1 MSKDEQTDSPALA
14 FLRTAYEAGEAKSR
28 RETGYGMRHA
38 LKAAL
43 HLGLKFAPGDV
54 GEFVRRLGGDE
65 AFGAEMGERSYA
77 EACDLRHES
86 ACRSFEAHYGRP
98 AFVYDGK
105 RLVAGKQVCWSG
117 QWITT
122 TSFGEH
128 KGEAVVNWCQYSY
141 ERKDGGGTEKKIVAR
156 GRLTLAQVKEAEKAR
171 LAEVKRTNL
180 IRALGPELDG
190 WVSGVAR
197 DVMRYA
203 MANWAMEQLQEA
215 KTWHE
220 KHHEELY
227 RHLPTAAPGRATM
240 PAFVA
245 EAIAGAE
252 TARARSKAKDEMQEA
267 LRVKNYRQGYSSD
280 YHVTEAQIDALIA
293 GKPIEEVLSLGILVQ
308 CKRCKGSGR
317 LATIKCKTCER
328 DTYPKCPDCEGERL
342 VPYKAEA
349 PDWRPLESTGED
361 AHAAVCS

>member
-28 RETGYGMRHA
+28 REMGYGMRHA

-54 GEFVRRLGGDE
+54 GEFVRRLGGNE

-86 ACRSFEAHYGRP
+86 ACRSFEAHYDRP
-98 AFVYDGK
+98 AFVYEGK
-105 RLVAGKQVCWSG
+105 RLVAGKQVRWNG
-117 QWITT
+117 RWITT
-122 TSFGEH
+122 TSFGSH
-128 KGEAVVNWCQYSY
+128 KSEAVVNWCQYSY

-156 GRLTLAQVKEAEKAR
+156 GRLTLAHVKEAEKAR
-171 LAEVKRTNL
+171 VAEVKRTNL
-180 IRALGPELDG
+180 VNELGAKLDS
-190 WVSGVAR
+190 WISGAWAHG
-197 DVMRYA
+197 VMRYA
-203 MANWAMEQLQEA
+203 MAAWTMEQLQEA

-220 KHHEELY
+220 AHERELY
-227 RHLPTAAPGRATM
+227 QHLVKDAPGRDTM

-245 EAIAGAE
+245 EVIAGAE
-252 TARARSKAKDEMQEA
+252 VARARGAAKQELRDA
-267 LRVKNYRQGYSSD
+267 LQAKNYGQGYSSN
-280 YHVTEAQIDALIA
+280 YHVTEAQIDARLA
-293 GKPIEEVLSLGILVQ
+293 GKPLEEVLSLGILVQ
-308 CKRCKGSGR
+308 CKGCKGGGH
-317 LATIKCKTCER
+317 LEKTECKTCGK
-328 DTYPKCPDCEGERL
+328 DNYPKCPDCNGERL

-361 AHAAVCS
+361 AHAA

>member
-1 MSKDEQTDSPALA
+1 MSKNEQTDSPALA

-28 RETGYGMRHA
+28 RKMGYGMRYA

-54 GEFVRRLGGDE
+54 GEFVRRLGGSE
-65 AFGAEMGERSYA
+65 AFGAGLGERSYA

-86 ACRSFEAHYGRP
+86 ACRSFESHYGRP
-98 AFVYDGK
+98 AFVYEGK
-105 RLVAGKQVCWSG
+105 RLVLGQHLRWDGKWV
-117 QWITT
+117 TA

-171 LAEVKRTNL
+171 VAKVKRTNL
-180 IRALGPELDG
+180 VNDLGSKLDG
-190 WVSGVAR
+190 WVSGTAR

-203 MANWAMEQLQEA
+203 MAAWTMGQLQEA
-215 KTWHE
+215 KAWHE
-220 KHHEELY
+220 AHKKELY
-227 RHLPTAAPGRATM
+227 QHLVKDAPGRATM

-245 EAIAGAE
+245 EAIASAE
-252 TARARSKAKDEMQEA
+252 AARARSKAKDKLREA
-267 LRVKNYRQGYSSD
+267 LRAKNYGQGYPSE
-280 YHVTEAQIDALIA
+280 YHVTDKQIDALIA

-308 CKRCKGSGR
+308 CKRCKGGGY
-317 LATIKCKTCER
+317 LEKTECKACGK
-328 DTYPKCPDCEGERL
+328 DNYPKCPDCEGAKL

-361 AHAAVCS
+361 AHAAVSS